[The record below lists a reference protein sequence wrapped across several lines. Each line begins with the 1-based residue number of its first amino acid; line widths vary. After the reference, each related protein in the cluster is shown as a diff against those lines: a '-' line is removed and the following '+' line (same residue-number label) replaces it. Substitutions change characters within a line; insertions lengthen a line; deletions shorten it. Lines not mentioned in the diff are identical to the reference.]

1 MVADADLTGRNGSLT
16 GCWVRLRVAVPVCDE
31 VPHRAAHGRTQ
42 CWEEQVEGSRVD
54 ERVRPSSGSSRMANG
69 YGSR

>member
-1 MVADADLTGRNGSLT
+1 MVADADLTGRSGSLT

-42 CWEEQVEGSRVD
+42 SWEEQVEGR
-54 ERVRPSSGSSRMANG
+54 G
-69 YGSR
+69 